1 MYPITNKKNFK
12 QSLNL
17 KGGSFYFLTG
27 INKKDVRNSEQNIP
41 LLSEIPFLG
50 WLFKYESKQFE
61 DINLTII
68 LELID
73 DTAFHFSKFEDIK
86 F

>member
-1 MYPITNKKNFK
+1 MEKEI
-12 QSLNL
+12 L
-17 KGGSFYFLTG
+17 
-27 INKKDVRNSEQNIP
+27 EQNIP

-50 WLFKYESKQFE
+50 WLFKYESKQYE

>member
-1 MYPITNKKNFK
+1 MEKEI
-12 QSLNL
+12 L
-17 KGGSFYFLTG
+17 
-27 INKKDVRNSEQNIP
+27 EQNIP

-50 WLFKYESKQFE
+50 WLFKYESKQLE